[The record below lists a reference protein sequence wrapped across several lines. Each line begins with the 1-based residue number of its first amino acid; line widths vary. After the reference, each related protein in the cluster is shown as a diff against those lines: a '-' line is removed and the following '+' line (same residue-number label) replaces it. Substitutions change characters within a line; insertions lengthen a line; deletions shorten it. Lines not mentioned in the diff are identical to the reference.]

1 MENKV
6 KLKLITDAVKQLNIA
21 ELTEQNTRM
30 LAYSISEAV
39 DLIVTAKFSEDNQLL
54 QDRLKIYYEYQKNY
68 LNIFKEYKEEL
79 KFVQSIQ
86 EDLRKER
93 AKFFSETLREVSK
106 SLKETGVE
114 QPTQSKW
121 IAELVGSYTQ
131 SLNLSENLVEETSM
145 KTINDINNE
154 IKNVVEVSQ
163 DIKSE

>member
-1 MENKV
+1 MENKA
-6 KLKLITDAVKQLNIA
+6 KLKLITDAVKRLNIA
-21 ELTEQNTRM
+21 ELTEQDTQM
-30 LAYSISEAV
+30 LAYLISEAV
-39 DLIVTAKFSEDNQLL
+39 DQIVTAKFSEDNQLL

-86 EDLRKER
+86 ENLRKER

>member
-1 MENKV
+1 MENKA

-21 ELTEQNTRM
+21 ELTEQNTQM

-39 DLIVTAKFSEDNQLL
+39 DKIVTAKFSEDNQLL